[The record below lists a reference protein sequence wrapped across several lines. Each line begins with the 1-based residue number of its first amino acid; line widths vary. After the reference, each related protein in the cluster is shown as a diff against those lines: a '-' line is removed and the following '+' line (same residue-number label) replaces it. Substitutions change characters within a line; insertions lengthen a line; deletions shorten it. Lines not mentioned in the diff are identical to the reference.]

1 MSGLALKELESQFSI
16 ITTTKSPTTE
26 KPTAP
31 LKFSKLWS
39 QAKPLAPK
47 LERDG
52 YRKSQLTLSRN
63 PHIETSSGNWA
74 RVGGS
79 WTAIEGLLEA
89 QRRQIWELNTPEEPT
104 LWILPLGALPDFHSG
119 VLRKK
124 KKNLIVLPLEGEE
137 EEPSW
142 NPPLPSV
149 FVTESA
155 RRRTASPGPNLLG
168 FYQNLTHLGRG
179 GEFAVPADSSFT
191 LQWSIPN

>member
-124 KKNLIVLPLEGEE
+124 KKKPYCASI
-137 EEPSW
+137 
-142 NPPLPSV
+142 
-149 FVTESA
+149 
-155 RRRTASPGPNLLG
+155 RRR
-168 FYQNLTHLGRG
+168 GRG
-179 GEFAVPADSSFT
+179 TILKPTSTFRLCNRVCPQENCFSRA
-191 LQWSIPN
+191 